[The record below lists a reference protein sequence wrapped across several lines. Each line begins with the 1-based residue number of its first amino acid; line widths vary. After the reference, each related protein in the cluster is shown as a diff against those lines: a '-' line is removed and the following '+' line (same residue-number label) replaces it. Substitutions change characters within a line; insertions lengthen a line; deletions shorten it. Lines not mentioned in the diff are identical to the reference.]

1 MYRKIEKTLAAW
13 KDESVRKPLL
23 ITGAR
28 QTGKTYIVKDFGS
41 RFFDS
46 TIFIEHPVAA

>member
-13 KDESVRKPLL
+13 KDESGRKPLL

-28 QTGKTYIVKDFGS
+28 
-41 RFFDS
+41 
-46 TIFIEHPVAA
+46 